1 MNATRPQPSW
11 TNFLKYFSDTNKNR
25 QTRIGLFEKVSDVT
39 TDYWLENGLPLLG
52 IDLDSEN
59 DTMIVEIMLER
70 YTHVVRGVRTIRPIY
85 SFDGTEDGIDF
96 IGPGETTTILRFES

>member
-1 MNATRPQPSW
+1 MNATKRHANW
-11 TNFLKYFSDTNKNR
+11 VDFLKYFSETNRNR
-25 QTRIGLFEKVSDVT
+25 ETRIGLFETVSDVT
-39 TDYWLENGLPLLG
+39 NDYWLENGLPLLG
-52 IDLDSEN
+52 IDLDTEN
-59 DTMIVEIMLER
+59 GTTVVEIMLER